1 MTWIY
6 IAGAEQ
12 CCMGLGLPWEDGVQQ
27 KKQKIDFEM
36 DLLEY
41 TGINNAGKW
50 KDKTK
55 ADWLLGLLI
64 NIYFILDKYC
74 SYQQNFNPSDRP

>member
-12 CCMGLGLPWEDGVQQ
+12 CCMGLGLPWDDVVQQ
-27 KKQKIDFEM
+27 KYQKIDFEM
-36 DLLEY
+36 DLFKY
-41 TGINNAGKW
+41 TGINNVGKG
-50 KDKTK
+50 KDRAK

-64 NIYFILDKYC
+64 NI
-74 SYQQNFNPSDRP
+74 